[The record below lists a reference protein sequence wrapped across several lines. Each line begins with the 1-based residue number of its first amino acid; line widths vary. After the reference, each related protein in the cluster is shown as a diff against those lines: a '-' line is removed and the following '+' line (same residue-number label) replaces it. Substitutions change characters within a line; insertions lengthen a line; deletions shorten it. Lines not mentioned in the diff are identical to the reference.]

1 MSLDLTPYGVLASA
15 AVKTFWTTR
24 GDAVA
29 RTRGRDTGTR
39 GAVTGGKNLD
49 GFVALV
55 RAVVAANGDGNETVY
70 AGTGKA
76 SADRHTVL
84 PGYYRPVKDWDVV
97 VMRDEALVAAIEFKS
112 QVGSL
117 GNNFNN
123 RAEEAIGMGED
134 LRVAFRE
141 GRLGTHARP
150 FVGYLLL
157 VGESD
162 RAVKPVRAVSKHFDV
177 DPVFER
183 ASYAARY
190 DELCRRLVREGLYEA
205 ATLLL
210 SKPGDGPDGV
220 YREWADD
227 TGIRPFVA
235 RLAARIAE
243 AAA

>member
-1 MSLDLTPYGVLASA
+1 MSLDLPPYEALTTAAVRTFWQTRSLAS
-15 AVKTFWTTR
+15 
-24 GDAVA
+24 D
-29 RTRGRDTGTR
+29 RTVGRDAGTR

-49 GFVALV
+49 GFVGLLQ
-55 RAVVAANGDGNETVY
+55 AVVAANGDGSERVY
-70 AGTGKA
+70 CGTG
-76 SADRHTVL
+76 SGPTDRHTVL

-97 VMRDEALVAAIEFKS
+97 VMRGPALIAAVEFKS

-141 GRLGTHARP
+141 GRIGAHARP

-157 VGESD
+157 VGET
-162 RAVKPVRAVSKHFDV
+162 AQATTPVRTVSRHFEV
-177 DPVFER
+177 DPAFSET
-183 ASYAARY
+183 SYAARY
-190 DELCRRLVREGLYEA
+190 DEMCRRLVREGLYDA
-205 ATLLL
+205 AAFLLAAAD
-210 SKPGDGPDGV
+210 GDGA

-227 TGIRPFVA
+227 TGVRQFVA
-235 RLAARIAE
+235 RLAARVAE